1 MGQGKCCAVCKIVG
15 LLVAIG
21 AVNWGLYGVFGVD
34 LVARLL
40 GDMTGPA
47 KIVYGLIGVAGV
59 MKILSC
65 FMPCPCCNKGG
76 SCETKK

>member
-21 AVNWGLYGVFGVD
+21 AINWGLYGVFGVD

-47 KIVYGLIGVAGV
+47 KVVYGLIGLAGLA
-59 MKILSC
+59 KIISC
-65 FMPCPCCNKGG
+65 IKACPCCKPEG